1 MRPGQQLHDS
11 EAADRAGRGRL
22 LRYCARAPF
31 TLDRPRDPERLL
43 YESTKARPEQERSA
57 APDAAGTHRPP
68 RRLVPPQRVHR
79 HRYFGVLT
87 RTAAHGKFPRRSRTA
102 APGRHRPVTNRTC
115 RPKAALEQDDI
126 VARNH
131 HLRSVGERYAEL
143 SHAPRLVPFFITLP
157 AVRLSSTRSA
167 GGSRQ

>member
-1 MRPGQQLHDS
+1 MRPGQQLHD
-11 EAADRAGRGRL
+11 ADRGGRGRL

-31 TLDRPRDPERLL
+31 TMDRPRDPERLL

-102 APGRHRPVTNRTC
+102 APGRKR
-115 RPKAALEQDDI
+115 I
-126 VARNH
+126 V
-131 HLRSVGERYAEL
+131 
-143 SHAPRLVPFFITLP
+143 
-157 AVRLSSTRSA
+157 SA
-167 GGSRQ
+167 GLKSRPYRSIRFRTRQFHDFSPQRIIISHLSVELGRRARRRRHTERLQTLLHIR

>member
-11 EAADRAGRGRL
+11 EAADRAGCGRL

-31 TLDRPRDPERLL
+31 TLDRPRDPERVL

-68 RRLVPPQRVHR
+68 RRLVPPQRGHR

-102 APGRHRPVTNRTC
+102 APGRFAKVTICCTRPE
-115 RPKAALEQDDI
+115 AAY
-126 VARNH
+126 RM
-131 HLRSVGERYAEL
+131 
-143 SHAPRLVPFFITLP
+143 F
-157 AVRLSSTRSA
+157 
-167 GGSRQ
+167 